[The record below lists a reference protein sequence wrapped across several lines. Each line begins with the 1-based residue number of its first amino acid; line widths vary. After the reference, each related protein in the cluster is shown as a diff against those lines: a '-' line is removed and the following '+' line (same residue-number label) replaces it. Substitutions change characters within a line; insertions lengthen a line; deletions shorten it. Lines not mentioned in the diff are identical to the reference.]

1 MSEEAKNKTVTTCL
15 LGSPPIYFQIVPAS
29 PRLQELKQKLSSMPP
44 AKLTA
49 EQARMQVKI
58 HLREARQELLKHGHE
73 LQER

>member
-1 MSEEAKNKTVTTCL
+1 MSNELKKTVTVCL
-15 LGSPPIYFQIVPAS
+15 LGSPPISFQIVPAS
-29 PRLQELKQKLSSMPP
+29 PKMQELKRKLSLMPP

-49 EQARMQVKI
+49 EQARTQVKI